1 MRKGNVFVYY
11 GKGKGKTSLAIGRGI
26 RELSHGHSVIMVQFM
41 DYDNKTEIEPL
52 KRLEPEFRIF
62 CFEKTRDYVDE
73 TDENVKREISSEIK
87 TGFTFTKKIL
97 ETGECDILILN
108 GILDAI
114 NAGYISAE
122 EMKCVLY
129 KKASYMDVV
138 LTGKQINEDVFE
150 CANFVYT
157 ISVEK
162 EE

>member
-11 GKGKGKTSLAIGRGI
+11 GRGKGKTSLAIGRGI

-62 CFEKTRDYVDE
+62 CFEKARECVDE
-73 TDENVKREISSEIK
+73 TDENVKREITSEIR

-114 NAGYISAE
+114 NAGYILAE
-122 EMKCVLY
+122 EIKSVLY
-129 KKASYMDVV
+129 KKTSYMDVV
-138 LTGKQINEDVFE
+138 LTGKQINEEVFE